1 MMFDSL
7 LSTITGGGV
16 SHSFSIAMVY

>member
-1 MMFDSL
+1 MFHSL

-16 SHSFSIAMVY
+16 PHSFSIAMVY